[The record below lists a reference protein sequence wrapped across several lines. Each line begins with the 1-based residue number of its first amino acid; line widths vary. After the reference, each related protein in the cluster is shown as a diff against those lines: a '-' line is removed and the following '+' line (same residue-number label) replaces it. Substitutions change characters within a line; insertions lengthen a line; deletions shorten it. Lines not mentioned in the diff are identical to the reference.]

1 MRAGR
6 SGASCPDTWQ
16 PDTSQKERP
25 MTSQTL
31 ADAYTAAWNTGSP
44 EAVAAFFAEDGQ
56 IEINAGA
63 PWPGRKGVAAMAAGF
78 FADVPDLSPTC
89 DGLRVAGAHV
99 AYLWTFTGTH
109 CGSGAPL
116 KISGWEEW
124 DLDAQGRIAASRG
137 WFDAAD
143 YARQTAGG

>member
-1 MRAGR
+1 
-6 SGASCPDTWQ
+6 
-16 PDTSQKERP
+16 

-78 FADVPDLSPTC
+78 FADVPDLSLTC

-137 WFDAAD
+137 SFDAAD

>member
-1 MRAGR
+1 
-6 SGASCPDTWQ
+6 
-16 PDTSQKERP
+16 

-31 ADAYTAAWNTGSP
+31 ADAYTAAWNTGNP

-56 IEINAGA
+56 IVINAGA
-63 PWPGRKGVAAMAAGF
+63 PWRGRSGVAAMAAGF
-78 FADVPDLSPTC
+78 FADVPDLSLTC

-109 CGSGAPL
+109 SGSGAPL

-124 DLDAQGRIAASRG
+124 DLDAQDRIAASRG
-137 WFDAAD
+137 WFDVAD
-143 YARQTAGG
+143 YTRQAAGG